1 MRETEPFAV
10 WMFAGTALTLLLGK
24 DVVGYGI
31 RLFS

>member
-1 MRETEPFAV
+1 V

-31 RLFS
+31 LLFS